1 VTVGTTVPLARR
13 AEIDLDLFRRVAW
26 DGEGVTIAPAALER
40 IGDRRAQFEAFIA
53 AHPERRFYGVNVHA
67 GDGSHRPLDDAAR
80 RDYARGMQSAVSFGE
95 PLPHRVVRGI
105 VLSRLTNF
113 IEGHSGVT
121 PGLAEAVAAMLDGR
135 PLPDVPR
142 HGNGGS
148 GEISALGAL
157 FGSIG
162 AERQLQ
168 LKESMSLIN
177 GSPCAS
183 ALTADA
189 ALCAADL
196 IGWAQRLFGLA
207 ATALGVSAE
216 IFDARLDELW
226 GDPFQARALATLR
239 AQLDQPAAVA
249 GAGTADAGTPAE
261 TAAAALAHVQPP
273 VSFRIIPRVV
283 GNALRVLDE
292 ARAAARISLG
302 AVSDNPTLLFDGDEL
317 VEIVS
322 TGGFHNGTA
331 APVIDSLAATVADL
345 AALALHELHR
355 MQESRDA
362 LPRFDATNLGIL
374 QMAANGYAE
383 EARAACAPSLLG
395 LGGRGQNDVPSPSF
409 IAFNRYERVHGF
421 AAGAL
426 ACLACIA
433 AQSVSQ
439 TGRPVPPALGDTFA
453 SISAL
458 SPPLTERRSLGPELA
473 ALTGLLMAGIPA

>member
-1 VTVGTTVPLARR
+1 VTGLAPEAAAGAVAAVRLAFR
-13 AEIDLDLFRRVAW
+13 ADIDLDAFRRVAW
-26 DGEGVTIAPAALER
+26 EGEGVTIAPAALER
-40 IGDRRAQFEAFIA
+40 IGDRRARFEAFVV
-53 AHPERRFYGVNVHA
+53 AHPERRLYGINVHA

-95 PLPHRVVRGI
+95 PLPRRVVRGI

-121 PGLAEAVAAMLDGR
+121 AGLAEAVAAMLDGR
-135 PLPDVPR
+135 PLPSVPR

-148 GEISALGAL
+148 GEIPALGAL
-157 FGSIG
+157 FGAIG
-162 AERQLQ
+162 FERQLQ

-177 GSPCAS
+177 GSPCAA

-189 ALCAADL
+189 SLCAADL
-196 IGWAQRLFGLA
+196 IDWAQRLFGLA
-207 ATALGVSAE
+207 AAALGVSAE

-226 GDPFQARALATLR
+226 GDPFQAQALATLR
-239 AQLDQPAAVA
+239 DQLGAAA
-249 GAGTADAGTPAE
+249 SGGAADAASG
-261 TAAAALAHVQPP
+261 HVQPP

-283 GNALRVLDE
+283 GNALRVL
-292 ARAAARISLG
+292 ASAQAAARTSLG
-302 AVSDNPTLLFDGDEL
+302 AVSDNPTLLFDGHEL
-317 VEIVS
+317 VDIVS

-331 APVIDSLAATVADL
+331 APAIDSLAATVADL
-345 AALALHELHR
+345 AALALHQLHR
-355 MQESRDA
+355 LQDSRDA

-383 EARAACAPSLLG
+383 EARAACVPSLLG

-421 AAGAL
+421 AAGTL

-433 AQSVSQ
+433 AQSLHQ
-439 TGRPVPPALGDTFA
+439 TGRPVSPSLATTLA

-473 ALTGLLMAGIPA
+473 ALTGLLTADIPA

>member
-1 VTVGTTVPLARR
+1 VTTVSGARLEVRLACRSD
-13 AEIDLDLFRRVAW
+13 IDLDAFRRVAW
-26 DGEGVTIAPAALER
+26 DGEGVTIAPAALQR
-40 IGDRRAQFEAFIA
+40 IADRRARFEAFVA
-53 AHPERRFYGVNVHA
+53 AHPERRFYGINVHA

-95 PLPHRVVRGI
+95 PLPRRVVRGI

-113 IEGHSGVT
+113 IEGHSAVT

-135 PLPDVPR
+135 GLPDVPR

-148 GEISALGAL
+148 GEIPALGAL

-162 AERQLQ
+162 SERQLE

-177 GSPCAS
+177 GSPCAA

-189 ALCAADL
+189 SLCAADL
-196 IGWAQRLFGLA
+196 IDWAQRLFGLA
-207 ATALGVSAE
+207 AAAFGVSAE

-226 GDPFQARALATLR
+226 GDPFQAQALGTLR
-239 AQLDQPAAVA
+239 AQLDRSVDAAP
-249 GAGTADAGTPAE
+249 G
-261 TAAAALAHVQPP
+261 HVQPP

-283 GNALRVLDE
+283 GNALRVLDD
-292 ARAAARISLG
+292 AQAAARTSLG

-317 VEIVS
+317 VDIVS

-331 APVIDSLAATVADL
+331 APAIDSLAATVADL
-345 AALALHELHR
+345 SALALHQLHR
-355 MQESRDA
+355 LQDSRDA

-409 IAFNRYERVHGF
+409 IAFNRYQRVHGF
-421 AAGAL
+421 AAGTL

-433 AQSVSQ
+433 VQSLHQ
-439 TGRPVPPALGDTFA
+439 TGHPVSPSLAPRLE
-453 SISAL
+453 SIAAL

-473 ALTGLLMAGIPA
+473 ALTERLTARIPA